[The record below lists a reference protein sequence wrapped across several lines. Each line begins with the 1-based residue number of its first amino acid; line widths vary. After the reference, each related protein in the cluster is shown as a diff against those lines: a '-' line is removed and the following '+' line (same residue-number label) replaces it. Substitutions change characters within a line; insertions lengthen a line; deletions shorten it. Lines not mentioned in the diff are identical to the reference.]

1 MSVSSVSSV
10 NGAPDVVDVRDGA
23 GAAVPGQEWDEADAV
38 DWLYVRLYCG
48 GGDDIDALLPQV
60 ARWLEEVRA
69 HWPIRSAHFLRF
81 IDLRGH
87 HVRLRVQA
95 APDDLD
101 EVAAHLGPLEAAT
114 REVQVR
120 VVERLVPDRLTE
132 VFGGRAGSRLA
143 VYGPE
148 YAKYGGVAG
157 VAAAERHFDASSRW
171 CLTHRVWEVPRPVPR
186 VALAARFLAHAARE
200 APLDTDGLLALHLR
214 TWGPRLPE
222 ELRDGAALG
231 PVVQEVLGYDGDGLA
246 AWHACAESVGEPA
259 QDAAIAIS
267 RAGAGA
273 QGRRAIDLLHM
284 DLNRMGLNAAEE
296 CVAGVCARYLL
307 QG

>member
-1 MSVSSVSSV
+1 MSAR
-10 NGAPDVVDVRDGA
+10 GASDVVQGRQGA
-23 GAAVPGQEWDEADAV
+23 EV
-38 DWLYVRLYCG
+38 DWLFVRLYCG
-48 GGDDIDALLPQV
+48 GGDDTDALLPEV

-69 HWPIRSAHFLRF
+69 HWPVLSAHFLRF

-87 HVRLRVQA
+87 HVRLRVKA
-95 APDDLD
+95 EPDDLD
-101 EVAAHLGPLEAAT
+101 EIAAHIGALEAAS
-114 REVQVR
+114 RAAPVR
-120 VVERLVPDRLTE
+120 TVERLAPDPLTRA
-132 VFGGRAGSRLA
+132 VDGRAGARLA

-148 YAKYGGVAG
+148 YDKYGAAAG

-186 VALAARFLAHAARE
+186 VALAARLLAQAADR
-200 APLDTDGLLALHLR
+200 APLVPADLLALHLR
-214 TWGPRLPE
+214 TWGQRLPE

-231 PVVQEVLGYDGDGLA
+231 PLVQRVLGYDGQGLA
-246 AWHACAESVGEPA
+246 AWRACADSVGEPA

-267 RAGAGA
+267 RIGAGP

-284 DLNRMGLNAAEE
+284 DLNRLGLNAAEE